1 LQPSLRDEVY
11 RGYSEGDL
19 ERSTFPF
26 RGDIVNGLIYD
37 SKEVVY
43 LIPVSTIV
51 AGRSGS
57 FDDDDE
63 SFDIEVE
70 KVSDREE
77 TN

>member
-1 LQPSLRDEVY
+1 M
-11 RGYSEGDL
+11 
-19 ERSTFPF
+19 
-26 RGDIVNGLIYD
+26 NGLIYD